1 MLLSDKEKRML
12 IFISILVLES
22 DLDIFIIFNW

>member
-12 IFISILVLES
+12 IFISILVLKS
-22 DLDIFIIFNW
+22 DLDIFIIFS